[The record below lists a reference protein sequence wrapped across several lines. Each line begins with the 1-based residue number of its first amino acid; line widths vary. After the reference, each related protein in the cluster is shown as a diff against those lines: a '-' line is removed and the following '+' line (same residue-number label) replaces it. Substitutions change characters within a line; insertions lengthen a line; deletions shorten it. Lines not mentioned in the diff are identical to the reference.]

1 MKSLSIVL
9 KIEGEDKRFVS
20 PAFIPGKLFRQASEI
35 ASEYEGKTESTDFNL
50 DAKMQFVCDAF
61 GNQFTFD
68 ELENGI
74 DSRNVIKTIY
84 ATCNYVIGNIEQA
97 SMLLSDGEGDSD
109 SKN

>member
-1 MKSLSIVL
+1 MKSLSIAL
-9 KIEGEDKRFVS
+9 KIEGEEKRFVTPS
-20 PAFIPGKLFRQASEI
+20 FIPGKLFRQASEI
-35 ASEYEGKTESTDFNL
+35 TSEYEGKTEATDFNL

-74 DSRNVIKTIY
+74 DSRNIIKTIY
-84 ATCNYVIGNIEQA
+84 GTCNYVIGNIETA
-97 SMLLSDGEGDSD
+97 SMLLADGEGNSD